1 MLALLG
7 RWSAGRVLALAL
19 FWLLAA
25 PILALSLALATR
37 SGPPGAVGAVSL
49 GLDDWRAWTVVL
61 GPPTLLV
68 AAWRRARKQA
78 GTGRRD
84 AV

>member
-1 MLALLG
+1 
-7 RWSAGRVLALAL
+7 VLALAR
-19 FWLLAA
+19 LLAPRRA
-25 PILALSLALATR
+25 DLALSLALATR

-49 GLDDWRAWTVVL
+49 GLDDWRAWAVVL

-78 GTGRRD
+78 ETGRRD
-84 AV
+84 VA